1 MLLVRRTELVATDE
15 NTVNIVDGRVVLTVF
30 VPRTVDGVVTV
41 VVVVRGGRTV
51 VGVITVVEL
60 VFETYV
66 DLDVGVV
73 VVEVTITGVVV
84 IIDGAD
90 VGILNDGYSKRI

>member
-30 VPRTVDGVVTV
+30 VPRTVDGVVIV

-66 DLDVGVV
+66 DLDVGV
-73 VVEVTITGVVV
+73 EITITGVVV
-84 IIDGAD
+84 VMDGAD
-90 VGILNDGYSKRI
+90 DEKLTVGYNKRI